1 MEVIAKVTLVVGD
14 GQYAVP
20 GTAVQ
25 VKDADEARSLVAAGY
40 ARWPEDAVVEG
51 TGSGDTDGKAEGT
64 PLPDE
69 FPGREH
75 LVAAGYG
82 TVEAVRGI
90 ADLDALPGI
99 GQATEAKIL
108 EVLEGLKAAV

>member
-1 MEVIAKVTLVVGD
+1 MEVVAKVTLVVGD

-40 ARWPEDAVVEG
+40 ARWP
-51 TGSGDTDGKAEGT
+51 DTDGKAEGT

-75 LVAAGYG
+75 LVEAGYG

-99 GQATEAKIL
+99 GQATESKIL
-108 EVLEGLKAAV
+108 QVLEGLEAAV